1 MEPPAPDS
9 ATSPPLRLAV
19 RAFQRAGPTALMA
32 ALSAGLLAGT
42 LAAGALAL
50 QVLPPG
56 LLGPLLV
63 AALAGTAFA
72 AVLAACARR
81 AASSARAL
89 QTLLQQSIEMLPC
102 HFAAYDRSGR
112 LVACNDRYIQVH
124 AAAFQTAARPLTYAS
139 LIRASITATHPPEE
153 VEAELARR
161 IASHETADGTPNERL
176 YPDGRWLHVVKQRLP
191 GGIVAGFALDITAA
205 KRAEERVAFMALH
218 DPLTGLRNR
227 SGLNAALEQA
237 VADPEGASLLLI
249 DLDHFKQINDRQG
262 HAAGDAVLAEVA
274 RRLLATLRPQDKVF
288 RLGGDE
294 FAVLAHGV
302 VGEAAAQ
309 LAERVR
315 DALAQPCGFGS
326 EMLPMGASVG
336 FAGAPA
342 HAANAHALLRAAD
355 MALLEAKREGRLR
368 ARAYRPAMG
377 EAAQREARLRE
388 DIAHA
393 LERREFALVWQPQRD
408 LLGGRLLGAEALL
421 RWRNP
426 RLGRLV
432 PPDELLPV
440 AGQAGLL
447 AAIDAWVLDAALAQ
461 AGAWQRQGKG
471 LPGVAVNMSAATLA
485 DPGLPD
491 RLARLLA
498 AHGVP
503 AAALEIELSA
513 EHAERDMEA
522 ALSVLRVLQ
531 GMGVGLALD
540 DVGPARAGLLQAARL
555 PVRRIKLDPAIV
567 AMLDT
572 SVEADRRRGLAV
584 LRASLALAEG
594 LNQQVVA
601 TGVETS
607 AQATAL
613 RHEGVRAVQG
623 YLTGRPVLAEDFPD
637 PHPIAVAGR

>member
-1 MEPPAPDS
+1 MEPPAPES
-9 ATSPPLRLAV
+9 SKPPPLGQAGG
-19 RAFQRAGPTALMA
+19 AFRRAGPA
-32 ALSAGLLAGT
+32 ALVAALCGGI

-50 QVLPPG
+50 PAPPPS

-72 AVLAACARR
+72 VVLAVFAWR
-81 AASSARAL
+81 AASTARA
-89 QTLLQQSIEMLPC
+89 QHMLLQQSIELLPC
-102 HFAAYDRSGR
+102 HFAAFDRFGR
-112 LVACNDRYIQVH
+112 LVAWNDSYAGLH
-124 AAAFQTAARPLTYAS
+124 ATAFRSVERPLTYAM
-139 LIRASITATHPPEE
+139 LMRATIVATHPPDK
-153 VEAELARR
+153 VEAELAQRLE
-161 IASHETADGTPNERL
+161 AHEKADGTPFERL
-176 YPDGRWLHVVKQRLP
+176 YPNGRWMHVVKQRLP
-191 GGIVAGFALDITAA
+191 NGMVAGFALDITVA
-205 KRAEERVAFMALH
+205 KQAEERVAFMARH
-218 DPLTGLRNR
+218 DPLTGLLNR
-227 SGLNAALEQA
+227 SGLIEALDQA

-249 DLDHFKQINDRQG
+249 DLDHFKQVNDRHG
-262 HAAGDAVLAEVA
+262 HAAGDAVLTEVA
-274 RRLLATLRPQDKVF
+274 RRLLATLRPRDLVF

-294 FAVLAHGV
+294 FAVRAHGV
-302 VGEAAAQ
+302 VDAAATQ

-315 DALAQPCGFGS
+315 EALAEPCAFGS
-326 EMLPMGASVG
+326 EALPMGASVG

-342 HAANAHALLRAAD
+342 HAADAQALLRAAD

-368 ARAYRPAMG
+368 ARVYRPAMG
-377 EAAQREARLRE
+377 EAARREARLRE
-388 DIAHA
+388 DIAGA

-440 AGQAGLL
+440 AGRAGLL
-447 AAIDAWVLDAALAQ
+447 AAIDAWVLEAALAQ

-503 AAALEIELSA
+503 AAVLEIELSA

-522 ALSVLRVLQ
+522 ALSVLRVLEA
-531 GMGVGLALD
+531 MGVGLALD
-540 DVGPARAGLLQAARL
+540 EVGQARAGLLQAARL

-572 SVEADRRRGLAV
+572 PWEADRRRGLAV

-607 AQATAL
+607 AQATVL

-623 YLTGRPVLAEDFPD
+623 HLTGRPVLAEDFPE
-637 PHPIAVAGR
+637 PLPVATAGR

>member
-1 MEPPAPDS
+1 MEPPAPES
-9 ATSPPLRLAV
+9 SKPPPLGQAGG
-19 RAFQRAGPTALMA
+19 AFRRAGPA
-32 ALSAGLLAGT
+32 ALVAALCGGI

-50 QVLPPG
+50 LAPPPG
-56 LLGPLLV
+56 LLGPLLGPLLV

-72 AVLAACARR
+72 VVLAVFAWR
-81 AASSARAL
+81 AAAAAWAQ
-89 QTLLQQSIEMLPC
+89 QTLQQQSIELLPC
-102 HFAAYDRSGR
+102 HFAAFDRFGR
-112 LVACNDRYIQVH
+112 LVACNARYVQMH
-124 AAAFQTAARPLTYAS
+124 DTAFRTAARPLTYAT
-139 LIRASITATHPPEE
+139 LIRASVAATHPPVE
-153 VEAELARR
+153 VEAELAQRL
-161 IASHETADGTPNERL
+161 AAHETADGSPLVRL
-176 YPDGRWLHVVKQRLP
+176 YPDGRGLHVVKQRLP
-191 GGIVAGFALDITAA
+191 GGIVAGFALDVTVA
-205 KRAEERVAFMALH
+205 KQAEERVAFMARH
-218 DPLTGLRNR
+218 DPLTGLLNR
-227 SGLNAALEQA
+227 SGLIAALDQA
-237 VADPEGASLLLI
+237 AADPEGASLLLI
-249 DLDHFKQINDRQG
+249 DLDHFKQVNDRHG
-262 HAAGDAVLAEVA
+262 HAAGDAVLTEVA
-274 RRLLATLRPQDKVF
+274 RRLLATLRPQDKVL

-309 LAERVR
+309 LAERLR
-315 DALAQPCGFGS
+315 DALAQPCAFGS
-326 EMLPMGASVG
+326 EMLLMGASLG

-342 HAANAHALLRAAD
+342 HAASAHALLRAAD
-355 MALLEAKREGRLR
+355 MALLEAKCEGRLQ

-388 DIAHA
+388 DIAGA

-447 AAIDAWVLDAALAQ
+447 AAIDAWVLDTALAQ

-471 LPGVAVNMSAATLA
+471 PPGVAVNMSATTLA

-491 RLARLLA
+491 RLARL
-498 AHGVP
+498 P
-503 AAALEIELSA
+503 AEQ
-513 EHAERDMEA
+513 AERDLEA
-522 ALSVLRVLQ
+522 ALSVLRVLEA
-531 GMGVGLALD
+531 MGVGLALD
-540 DVGPARAGLLQAARL
+540 EVGPARAGLLQAARL

-572 SVEADRRRGLAV
+572 PVEADRRRGLAV

-623 YLTGRPVLAEDFPD
+623 HLTGRPVLAEDFPESL
-637 PHPIAVAGR
+637 PVATAGR